1 MPALITQLHEA
12 INGKPVKARSGL
24 TKSSLKAG
32 RDRARALHVLF
43 TNLDGMSDLHTET
56 VEAHEAVRKITKQA
70 HKSPPATSTSPFSHW
85 NQGIF

>member
-32 RDRARALHVLF
+32 RDRARALHLLL
-43 TNLDGMSDLHTET
+43 TNLEGMPVLHAKT
-56 VEAHEAVRKITKQA
+56 VEAHEAVREIT
-70 HKSPPATSTSPFSHW
+70 
-85 NQGIF
+85 